1 MLNRIFNFYQQPAN
15 KPEHPLFA
23 AAESGNLSAI
33 SKMMDYFPDLEMKDS
48 SDNTPL
54 IMAASTGQLAA
65 MRILLNHD
73 ARLDTKGNNGFTAL
87 NVAASNGQAEA
98 AALLI
103 SYGANLESQTDSGHT
118 PLWNAV
124 DHSHENVV
132 RLLTAVGADVNC
144 KDQSSHTVLMY
155 AVVRGCR
162 NIVGMLLQAGAK
174 PDLAAKNGVTAEA
187 IAAARS
193 RFDMIELL
201 RMDRF
206 ALANLSF
213 HLQAMRDMDGIPKLA
228 AVQLPVAEVE
238 QVVEAVETEEVEL
251 PAVERDESE
260 PDEEKFLERYICPI
274 SQDVMQDPLTLP
286 SGFTF
291 DREPLRDYVASQ
303 GNPETFACPMSRK
316 PIPIAALTY
325 DTNIMI
331 KQEIEERRKQL
342 EDKKQEREERAKLQ
356 DLRNKRVQYYQG
368 QGLFAVHKP
377 AQEVPLPPSPG
388 MRR

>member
-23 AAESGNLSAI
+23 AAESGNLPAI

-48 SDNTPL
+48 SGNTPL
-54 IMAASTGQLAA
+54 IMAASTGQLEA

-87 NVAASNGQAEA
+87 NVAALKGQAEA

-103 SYGANLESQTDSGHT
+103 SHGANLESQTDSGHT

-124 DHSHENVV
+124 DNSHENVV
-132 RLLTAVGADVNC
+132 RLLTAVGADVNSR
-144 KDQSSHTVLMY
+144 DQDSHTVLMY
-155 AVVRGCR
+155 AVLRGCR
-162 NIVGMLLQAGAK
+162 NIVGLLLQAGAK

-187 IAAARS
+187 IAAEHG

-206 ALANLSF
+206 ALANLNF
-213 HLQAMRDMDGIPKLA
+213 NLEAMLEVVDALEPA
-228 AVQLPVAEVE
+228 AVLVPVAEVA
-238 QVVEAVETEEVEL
+238 QVAAAVETEESEPSVVEL
-251 PAVERDESE
+251 
-260 PDEEKFLERYICPI
+260 DEEKYLERYLCPI

-291 DREPLRDYVASQ
+291 DREPLRDYVESK
-303 GNPETFACPMSRK
+303 GNPETFPCPMSRK

-331 KQEIEERRKQL
+331 KQEIEERRKQI
-342 EDKKQEREERAKLQ
+342 EEKKREREERAAQQ

-377 AQEVPLPPSPG
+377 AHEVPLPPSPG

>member
-23 AAESGNLSAI
+23 AAESGNLPAI
-33 SKMMDYFPDLEMKDS
+33 SKMMEYLPDLEMKDS
-48 SDNTPL
+48 AGNTPL

-65 MRILLNHD
+65 MRILLNHN

-87 NVAASNGQAEA
+87 NVAALKGQAEA

-103 SYGANLESQTDSGHT
+103 SFGANLESQTDSGHT

-124 DHSHENVV
+124 NNSHENVV
-132 RLLTAVGADVNC
+132 RLLTAVGADVNS
-144 KDQSSHTVLMY
+144 KEQSSHTVLMY

-174 PDLAAKNGVTAEA
+174 PELAAENGVTAEA
-187 IAAARS
+187 LADARG
-193 RFDMIELL
+193 RFDIVELL

-213 HLQAMRDMDGIPKLA
+213 HLEVMRDMDDTPPVE
-228 AVQLPVAEVE
+228 VQ
-238 QVVEAVETEEVEL
+238 L
-251 PAVERDESE
+251 PAVEVNQSE
-260 PDEEKFLERYICPI
+260 LDEEKYLERYICPI

-291 DREPLRDYVASQ
+291 DREPLRGYVESK
-303 GNPETFACPMSRK
+303 GNPETFPCPMSRK

-331 KQEIEERRKQL
+331 KQEIEERRKQI
-342 EDKKQEREERAKLQ
+342 EEKKREREEREAQQ

-368 QGLFAVHKP
+368 QRLFTVNKP
-377 AQEVPLPPSPG
+377 ANEVPLPPSPV